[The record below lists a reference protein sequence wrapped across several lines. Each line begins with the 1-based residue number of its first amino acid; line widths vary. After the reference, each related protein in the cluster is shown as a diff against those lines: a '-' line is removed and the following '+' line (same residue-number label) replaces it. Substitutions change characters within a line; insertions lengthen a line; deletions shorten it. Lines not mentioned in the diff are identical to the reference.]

1 MPSDRRREKLN
12 NLIREEL
19 SKILDREFEFPSE
32 TMLTLTRVDMS
43 PDGHYAT
50 VFFTVFGKE
59 KETLDILEKNVYTI
73 QQMLNRRMRVRPV
86 PKIRFAVDEQEINR
100 ESIEKSLSN
109 LKKKGEI

>member
-50 VFFTVFGKE
+50 VFFTVFRKE
-59 KETLDILEKNVYTI
+59 KETLDILEKNVYTT

-86 PKIRFAVDEQEINR
+86 PKIRFAIDEQEMNR
-100 ESIEKSLSN
+100 ESIEKSLSD